1 MIRFSATAT
10 GLALAAAVAGQAF
23 AADLTPE
30 QIVHRHV
37 DAGNKSDAAAMAADY
52 ADDAVVLQPGQAV
65 QGKAA
70 IMGMFSRLF
79 GGAQKIT
86 ITPTRIWSQ
95 GDVGFVTWEANG
107 GAIKG
112 TDSFL
117 VRGGKI
123 LVQAVFIGGA
133 PPGPPPAPSK

>member
-1 MIRFSATAT
+1 MLKT
-10 GLALAAAVAGQAF
+10 GAAALVLAAVMAGQAY

-30 QIVHRHV
+30 QIIQRHV

-52 ADDAVVLQPGQAV
+52 ADNAVVLQPGQAV
-65 QGKAA
+65 QGRAA
-70 IMGMFSRLF
+70 IQAMFGRLF
-79 GGAQKIT
+79 GGPQKVT
-86 ITPTRIWSQ
+86 ITPTKIWSD

-123 LVQAVFIGGA
+123 LVQAVFIGA
-133 PPGPPPAPSK
+133 QPPPAQR

>member
-1 MIRFSATAT
+1 MIRTS
-10 GLALAAAVAGQAF
+10 LAALAVLAAAPALAQ
-23 AADLTPE
+23 AADFTPE
-30 QIVHRHV
+30 QIIQRHV
-37 DAGNKSDAAAMAADY
+37 DAGNRADAAAMAADY
-52 ADDAVVLQPGQAV
+52 AEDAVMLQPGQAV
-65 QGKAA
+65 EGRAA
-70 IMGMFSRLF
+70 IQAAFARIFSPTA
-79 GGAQKIT
+79 AQKLT

-123 LVQAVFIGGA
+123 LVQAVFIGA
-133 PPGPPPAPSK
+133 MPAAGR

>member
-1 MIRFSATAT
+1 MIKLS
-10 GLALAAAVAGQAF
+10 AAAVALGVAISSQAF

-30 QIVHRHV
+30 QIIQRHV
-37 DAGNKSDAAAMAADY
+37 DAGNKSDPAAMAADY
-52 ADDAVVLQPGQAV
+52 ADNAVVLQPGQAV
-65 QGKAA
+65 EGRTA
-70 IMGMFSRLF
+70 IQAMFARLF
-79 GGAQKIT
+79 SPSAAQKVT

-117 VRGGKI
+117 VRDGKI

-133 PPGPPPAPSK
+133 PPPAGR

>member
-1 MIRFSATAT
+1 MLRTSLAALTLLCAAP
-10 GLALAAAVAGQAF
+10 ALAR

-30 QIVHRHV
+30 QIIQRHV
-37 DAGNKSDAAAMAADY
+37 DFGAKGDAAAMAADY
-52 ADDAVVLQPGQAV
+52 AEDGVVLQPGQAA
-65 QGKAA
+65 QGRAA
-70 IMGMFSRLF
+70 IQAMFARIF
-79 GGAQKIT
+79 GPGAPKVT

-95 GDVGFVTWEANG
+95 GDVGFITWEANG
-107 GAIKG
+107 GALKG

-133 PPGPPPAPSK
+133 PPPAAQQQR

>member
-1 MIRFSATAT
+1 MIKNTAAA
-10 GLALAAAVAGQAF
+10 LALAVAMAGHAF

-37 DAGNKSDAAAMAADY
+37 EAGNRGDAAAMAGDY
-52 ADDAVVLQPGQAV
+52 ADDAVMLQPGQAV

-70 IMGMFSRLF
+70 IQAAFTRLF
-79 GGAQKIT
+79 GPGAPKLT
-86 ITPTRIWSQ
+86 ITPIKIWSE
-95 GDVGFVTWEANG
+95 GDVGFVSWEANG

-112 TDSFL
+112 TDDFL

-123 LVQAVFIGGA
+123 LVQAVFMGA
-133 PPGPPPAPSK
+133 TPAAPGKR

>member
-1 MIRFSATAT
+1 MIKLISAAA
-10 GLALAAAVAGQAF
+10 ALAVLAGSQAL

-30 QIVHRHV
+30 EIVHRHV
-37 DAGNKSDAAAMAADY
+37 EAGNKGDSAAMAADY
-52 ADDAVVLQPGQAV
+52 AEDAVVLQPGQAV
-65 QGKAA
+65 EGKAA
-70 IMGMFSRLF
+70 IGATFARLF
-79 GGAQKIT
+79 GPGAPKLT
-86 ITPTRIWSQ
+86 ITPTKIWSQ

-133 PPGPPPAPSK
+133 PPPPPPAAK